1 MSKLD
6 TELQKLKASF
16 AAVAVAMKE
25 ELPEIC
31 KDAEGVWKNHE
42 AFTHFMCLPNPVLDG
57 RRPVEL
63 AQESAAG
70 RKAVHDYIMRI
81 KYGVYS

>member
-1 MSKLD
+1 MSKLGA
-6 TELQKLKASF
+6 ELNNLKASF
-16 AAVAVAMKE
+16 AAVAAAMKE

-31 KDAEGVWKNHE
+31 KDAEGVWENDE
-42 AFTHFMCLPNPVLDG
+42 SFTRFMCRPNAFLEG

-70 RKAVHDYIMRI
+70 RKAVHDYIMKI
-81 KYGVYS
+81 KYGVYP